1 MGITLRASLSLTTG
15 ARSHW
20 RNEKQGGQNVPTP
33 RNRTKNSSATP
44 EPDMVDAPDTS
55 DGQDAPDDVQDE
67 SQEEVIAPP
76 VTITDPDTDALQDP
90 AAGSDA
96 DADDSDDEP
105 ASDADADADEVA
117 VTTNRRPTRRR
128 RRG

>member
-1 MGITLRASLSLTTG
+1 
-15 ARSHW
+15 
-20 RNEKQGGQNVPTP
+20 
-33 RNRTKNSSATP
+33 
-44 EPDMVDAPDTS
+44 MVDAPDTS

-105 ASDADADADEVA
+105 ASDADADADELASDDTPEADDGDDVSA
-117 VTTNRRPTRRR
+117 EAPTEPVVELTKYEQALARGYEGTLPDQTPQRR
-128 RRG
+128 